1 MLNKPGDISGKP
13 KLAAQAGLSAR
24 VTEALLELIS
34 AVPKSNEHESSTP
47 KAKARTLARAA
58 ARTSAAISGGAAL
71 VPGPLGMLTLLPDRL
86 GVWRV
91 QAQMVADVAVV
102 YGKTATLTKEQMVYC
117 LFKHT
122 ASQLLRDVVMRSGQ
136 RFLVRPV
143 SLRMM
148 QGMVAKIS
156 TNIGKRTIGKTVA
169 RYAPVIGAIGVG
181 GYAYFDTSSVA
192 KAAIDLFSKEVV
204 LLEGESSA
212 DQTLPN

>member
-1 MLNKPGDISGKP
+1 MSNNPGDISGLP
-13 KLAAQAGLSAR
+13 KLAAQAGLSNR

-34 AVPKSNEHESSTP
+34 SVPKSNEHESSTP
-47 KAKARTLARAA
+47 EAKAGTLARAA
-58 ARTSAAISGGAAL
+58 ARTSAGISGGAAL
-71 VPGPLGMLTLLPDRL
+71 VPGPLGLLTLLPDML
-86 GVWRV
+86 GVLRV
-91 QAQMVADVAVV
+91 QAQMVADIAAV

-156 TNIGKRTIGKTVA
+156 INVGQRTIGKTVA

-204 LLEGESSA
+204 LLEGESTT

>member
-1 MLNKPGDISGKP
+1 MLNNPGDAQAP
-13 KLAAQAGLSAR
+13 AKLAAQTDLSSR

-47 KAKARTLARAA
+47 DSKAHTLARAA
-58 ARTSAAISGGAAL
+58 SRTSAGISGGAAL
-71 VPGPLGMLTLLPDRL
+71 VPGPLGLFTLLPDMF

-91 QAQMVADVAVV
+91 QAQMVADIAAV

-122 ASQLLRDVVMRSGQ
+122 ASQLLRDVVMRSGE

-148 QGMVAKIS
+148 QSLVAKIS
-156 TNIGKRTIGKTVA
+156 INIGRRTIGKTVA

-181 GYAYFDTSSVA
+181 GYAYFDTNNVA
-192 KAAIDLFSKEVV
+192 KAAIDLFSKELV
-204 LLEGESSA
+204 LLEGKSSA